1 MCKFNPKNDGRF
13 IDPCM
18 KELIE
23 NLNLYT
29 TLNLKACCCGHFR
42 YPMTLLIKFGD
53 EIIDLFTGK
62 VIPRK
67 KRFYKKDKQGYYFIP
82 EVSKE
87 K

>member
-1 MCKFNPKNDGRF
+1 MCKLNKKSGNKR
-13 IDPCM
+13 IDPCL
-18 KELIE
+18 KELIK

-29 TLNLKACCCGHFR
+29 TLNIKACCCGHFR

-53 EIIDLFTGK
+53 EIIDLVSGK

-67 KRFYKKDKQGYYFIP
+67 KRFYKKDKNDFYYIP
-82 EVSKE
+82 EVIE